1 MDFAKLIKQIEDDAN
16 KIKSMVD
23 AKLARGDK
31 LVMLFK
37 EDFSPFSNGQRVITK
52 YATKQE
58 IETRQYV
65 I

>member
-1 MDFAKLIKQIEDDAN
+1 MDYLKLIKQIEDEAN
-16 KIKSMVD
+16 KISSMIAEKVS
-23 AKLARGDK
+23 RGEK

>member
-23 AKLARGDK
+23 TKLASGDK

-52 YATKQE
+52 FATQE
-58 IETRQYV
+58 EMQTRQYV

>member
-52 YATKQE
+52 FATQE
-58 IETRQYV
+58 EMQTRQYV